1 MSDTCEQAD
10 RAQNRNQRTTHA
22 LGLSSAENESIRIIL
37 GLPRDTVNGK
47 RGKE

>member
-1 MSDTCEQAD
+1 MGW
-10 RAQNRNQRTTHA
+10 A
-22 LGLSSAENESIRIIL
+22 LLPQKNESIRIIL